1 MSRATRVSRMFLVF
15 VTLTFLAL
23 ITGQSALGVSNFG
36 QPVPGQH
43 IYDQAGVL
51 TIDQKSMLE
60 QHARQVEAA
69 GAPVVVY
76 LQAKS
81 ANYSQTEQDARD
93 LMDQWNVQSAPDAHD
108 GLVFFFNLKPN
119 DLHHG
124 EAALFAG
131 AKHYDGGNLPEHEL
145 QRIFSKVMKPDLA
158 NGDLAQGIAAGL
170 DAAANSLRNGPPPP
184 PEPSAAERLAADISR
199 GPISFV
205 TIFSIVVTAIFARF
219 TLGVWRTRPRSQA
232 PIAATTSPP
241 DSTSPSV
248 VGAVVTGRV
257 KDQQL
262 EAAILDLANRGA
274 LVIESGTKKNEAQ
287 VRLLD
292 SSVPNNEIER
302 EVWHSLETRSDSD
315 GVVSKTNLA
324 MARSSWSD
332 ARESL
337 RTHLIDN
344 GLYDPNAKARRRPVY
359 LASFVIF
366 LVAAAEFAIGI
377 IGKQLWAYGGAAL
390 LGIAVVVGLVAMS
403 SYPDTSGAGAE
414 LAAIWGSYIAGIKR
428 SKSDRTLDVN
438 LELDEAMPY
447 AVAAGVTSA
456 LSKRLKKATEDG
468 YMPVWLGPSDYR
480 NGTSGNA
487 YIWWTGFH
495 SAVTPSSSGGS
506 SGGGASSG
514 GGGAGGSF

>member
-1 MSRATRVSRMFLVF
+1 
-15 VTLTFLAL
+15 
-23 ITGQSALGVSNFG
+23 
-36 QPVPGQH
+36 
-43 IYDQAGVL
+43 
-51 TIDQKSMLE
+51 
-60 QHARQVEAA
+60 
-69 GAPVVVY
+69 
-76 LQAKS
+76 
-81 ANYSQTEQDARD
+81 
-93 LMDQWNVQSAPDAHD
+93 
-108 GLVFFFNLKPN
+108 
-119 DLHHG
+119 
-124 EAALFAG
+124 
-131 AKHYDGGNLPEHEL
+131 
-145 QRIFSKVMKPDLA
+145 MKPDLA

-170 DAAANSLRNGPPPP
+170 DAAENSLRNGPPPP
-184 PEPSAAERLAADISR
+184 PPPSTAERLAVDVSS
-199 GPISFV
+199 GPISV
-205 TIFSIVVTAIFARF
+205 VSILSVVVTAIFARF
-219 TLGVWRTRPRSQA
+219 ALGVWRTRPRSQA

-302 EVWHSLETRSDSD
+302 KVWSSLETRSDSD
-315 GVVSKTNLA
+315 GVVSKTGLA

-337 RTHLIDN
+337 RLHLIES
-344 GLYDPNAKARRRPVY
+344 GLYDPHAKSRRRPVY
-359 LASFVIF
+359 VACFAVF
-366 LVAAAEFAIGI
+366 LVASAFVAIGI
-377 IGKQLWAYGGAAL
+377 VGKQPWAYGGAVL
-390 LGIAVVVGLVAMS
+390 LGITVVVGLVAMS
-403 SYPDTSGAGAE
+403 AYPDTSLAGAE
-414 LAAIWGSYIAGIKR
+414 LAALWGSYIAGLKR

-447 AVAAGVTSA
+447 AVATGVTSA
-456 LSKRLKKATEDG
+456 LSKRLKKAAEDG
-468 YMPVWLGPSDYR
+468 YVPVWLGPSNYR